1 VQVAGAGHT
10 RVCVKGLPK
19 HLTNERLRKHFED
32 MAEVTDARVCTRS
45 DGASRNFGFVGFR
58 TEKDAQKHANSDK
71 SALYW
76 RYK

>member
-1 VQVAGAGHT
+1 M
-10 RVCVKGLPK
+10 

-32 MAEVTDARVCTRS
+32 VAEVTDARVCTRS